1 MQSHRGTQTHLVS
14 SQDDEID
21 NEGLMAFF
29 QEHLYPVRSPQEN
42 ETERTV
48 DEEEERVNEDEEE
61 EEEEEKDE
69 KEHEEEQGGE
79 SFVSSSL
86 VSSLCHEVGDYSNQ
100 SSSWSY
106 RDNEAGDDFDRVA
119 STSSQPYPSQ
129 SSYHD
134 NRPNSSSTNH
144 HSIVSLSF
152 KYYIKIG
159 LVHDFLISFNKYKMA
174 VLTGNGSHI

>member
-29 QEHLYPVRSPQEN
+29 QEHLYPGRSPQEN
-42 ETERTV
+42 GTERTV
-48 DEEEERVNEDEEE
+48 DEEEERVNE
-61 EEEEEKDE
+61 EEEEKQDE

-79 SFVSSSL
+79 SLISSSL

-119 STSSQPYPSQ
+119 STSSQPYQSQ

-134 NRPNSSSTNH
+134 NRPNSASTNH

-152 KYYIKIG
+152 KCYLKIG
-159 LVHDFLISFNKYKMA
+159 LVHYFLISFTKYKMA